1 MQLSF
6 FEPAMQPPAV
16 AAPTASGHS
25 PAPDSIDGLPAI
37 LLRPLADYEY
47 FSVETRSGRWF
58 IAKRWTRE
66 GRWLTLSGLRGN
78 GPIGLTIQQ
87 RPVGGKMVVLAD
99 EIAIV
104 SIVVVDDRG

>member
-1 MQLSF
+1 MIPSCS
-6 FEPAMQPPAV
+6 PAVQPPAV
-16 AAPTASGHS
+16 IPSASSHS
-25 PAPDSIDGLPAI
+25 STLESADGLPAI
-37 LLRPLADYEY
+37 LQRTLGDYEY
-47 FSVETRSGRWF
+47 FSVETRTGRWF